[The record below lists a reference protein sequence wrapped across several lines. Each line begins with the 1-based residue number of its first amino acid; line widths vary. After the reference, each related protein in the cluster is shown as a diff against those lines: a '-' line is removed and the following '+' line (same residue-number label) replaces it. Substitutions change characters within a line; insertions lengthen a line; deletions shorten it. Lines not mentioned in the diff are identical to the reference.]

1 MVDLPTDAKR
11 AMNTRRLLFV
21 VNVDWF
27 FLSHRLPIAIEAMR
41 QGYEVHIAAKITDRL
56 GEMQSHGLHVHSL
69 GVSRSKTGLVEAV
82 TVAMQIWQIYK
93 TVKPDVVHLVTIKP
107 VLMGGILARLAG
119 VPAMVAAVSGLG
131 FVFLERGLV
140 AAVRRKLVEIL
151 YKASFGHRNLKVI
164 FQNAQD
170 KATLVQLASL
180 PEATTEL
187 IRGSGVDIS
196 QFTAGPFPHGTP
208 VVMLA
213 ARLLAD
219 KGVREFVQA
228 ARLLKTA
235 GSTARF
241 CLVGTADLDNPTSLT
256 QTELDTYQHEGI
268 IELWGHRTDMA
279 TTLSAAHIV
288 VLPSYREGLPKVL
301 IEAAACGKAVVTT
314 DVPGCRDA
322 IEPGVTGVLVP
333 ARDAPALSQAIDA
346 LLDDP
351 QRCFAMGQAGRK
363 LAEQAFDINQVVAQH
378 LRIYAGLIANS
389 KVHQA

>member
-1 MVDLPTDAKR
+1 MLLQVPPSVKNRT
-11 AMNTRRLLFV
+11 LLFV

-27 FLSHRLPIAIEAMR
+27 FLSHRLPIALEAMR
-41 QGYEVHIAAKITDRL
+41 CGYDVHIAVGITDRL
-56 GEMQSHGLHVHSL
+56 AEMQSHGLQVHAL
-69 GVSRSKTGLVEAV
+69 GISRSKTGLGEAC
-82 TVAMQIWQIYK
+82 TVAKEIWRVYK

-107 VLMGGILARLAG
+107 VLMGGVLARLAG
-119 VPAMVAAVSGLG
+119 VPAVVAAVSGLG
-131 FVFLERGLV
+131 FVFLEKGLV
-140 AAVRRKLVEIL
+140 AALRRKLVGVL
-151 YKASFGHRNLKVI
+151 YKVSFGHGNLKVI

-170 KATLVQLASL
+170 KATLVPLANL
-180 PEATTEL
+180 PESKTAL
-187 IRGSGVDIS
+187 IRGSGVDVS
-196 QFTAGPFPHGTP
+196 QFTAGPLPNGTP

-241 CLVGTADLDNPTSLT
+241 CLVGTADLHNPTSLT
-256 QTELDTYQHEGI
+256 QTELDAYQKEGI
-268 IELWGHRTDMA
+268 VELWGHRTDMA

-301 IEAAACGKAVVTT
+301 IEAAACGKVVVTT

-333 ARDAPALSQAIDA
+333 ARDAQALSQAIAA

-351 QRCFAMGQAGRK
+351 QHCHAMGQAGRR
-363 LAEQAFDINQVVAQH
+363 LAQQAFDIRQVVAQH
-378 LRIYAGLIANS
+378 LSIYAGLIATS
-389 KVHQA
+389 QERAA